1 MPSNLPL
8 LRSEPVFRAFAEE
21 RNPGKVLFSHTVT
34 DFKDEGDYAIVHVES
49 RDGKQSTYCAKY
61 LVGADGGKTIGPK
74 LGIEMDGPKQ
84 LRTVISTHFKADL
97 SQYWD
102 DRMCIAH
109 FA

>member
-34 DFKDEGDYAIVHVES
+34 DFKDEGDYVIVQVES
-49 RDGKQSTYCAKY
+49 RDGKQSTYRAKY

-74 LGIEMDGPKQ
+74 LGIEMDPETAQ
-84 LRTVISTHFKADL
+84 NRHLSTL
-97 SQYWD
+97 QGRS
-102 DRMCIAH
+102 IAILGRPH
-109 FA
+109 VHCALC